1 MVSCLAQGFVVSR
14 AVVCVARAPLGPPHD
29 MTPRALWERGRAT
42 IRGGGTHGGKGT
54 PTFASAAP
62 FALPT
67 LQGHAVWP
75 YPSPSGRVGADSVG
89 CSTSDAPAALE
100 RHAGSVSFSYVR
112 STWRPLALLGLAL
125 SLVGHCM
132 LSSEGPRPFG
142 VRRSFG
148 RTLSLSLRPR
158 LGEPMLVCSWAV
170 ASVGGWGRRPS
181 SLLISARLSL
191 LVTMLT
197 TLSHGLCPVARPLWR
212 LRGML
217 RHFPSRLAMGS
228 LPFGACCLALHWV
241 ELGAASRPAP
251 TPPEVVAA
259 PGTLSAFVRTGMLGS
274 NVAPDVGFVKSPIVV
289 ARRCLTA
296 FQGHLFIAS
305 PAPFGGVVS
314 HATLPIGVLTL
325 PKAKT
330 HSRLRGHCTLTD
342 FVYRVWVRNALPNGS
357 TG

>member
-170 ASVGGWGRRPS
+170 ASVGGWGPPTFFSSHFGATELVGHHVDHAQSWLVPCGPPS
-181 SLLISARLSL
+181 
-191 LVTMLT
+191 
-197 TLSHGLCPVARPLWR
+197 VAAAGHAAP
-212 LRGML
+212 
-217 RHFPSRLAMGS
+217 FPSRLAMGS

-342 FVYRVWVRNALPNGS
+342 FVYRVWVRNALPEW
-357 TG
+357 

>member
-1 MVSCLAQGFVVSR
+1 MAVARLTPPLPLNGMR
-14 AVVCVARAPLGPPHD
+14 AVSVSPMCAPPGDPWPFLALRCRWWAIACSLRRAPAPSGCGGALGAPFLSRFVPAWGS
-29 MTPRALWERGRAT
+29 PCW
-42 IRGGGTHGGKGT
+42 
-54 PTFASAAP
+54 SAAG
-62 FALPT
+62 L
-67 LQGHAVWP
+67 W
-75 YPSPSGRVGADSVG
+75 RVS
-89 CSTSDAPAALE
+89 AA
-100 RHAGSVSFSYVR
+100 G
-112 STWRPLALLGLAL
+112 
-125 SLVGHCM
+125 
-132 LSSEGPRPFG
+132 
-142 VRRSFG
+142 
-148 RTLSLSLRPR
+148 
-158 LGEPMLVCSWAV
+158 
-170 ASVGGWGRRPS
+170 GRRPS

-342 FVYRVWVRNALPNGS
+342 FVYRVWVRNALPEW
-357 TG
+357 